1 MLRLMTVLTVLLM
14 TPLMGSA
21 QSIQGAWRMVE
32 REFQGGP
39 NAGIQSGSQI
49 QPSFLIYTEGYYSV
63 TFVGGVEPRTTV
75 FSEEPTDAELVAVW
89 QPFSSQAGTYELN
102 GTTLTY
108 TIHAAKNPPQMLPE
122 NDRYGY
128 SRNWALDQ
136 IAVLYG
142 GRIAEE
148 IVFNEITTGAGNDF
162 DKASDLAHKM
172 AKIIDETV
180 VIIDD

>member
-1 MLRLMTVLTVLLM
+1 MLRLMIVLTVLLM
-14 TPLMGSA
+14 TPVMGSA
-21 QSIQGAWRMVE
+21 QSIQGVWRQVE
-32 REFQGGP
+32 REVQGGP

-49 QPSFLIYTEGYYSV
+49 QPSLLMYTEGYYSV

-122 NDRYGY
+122 NATY
-128 SRNWALDQ
+128 SRDV
-136 IAVLYG
+136 VLLTRNRLETAG
-142 GRIAEE
+142 TNAAG
-148 IVFNEITTGAGNDF
+148 VTTIF
-162 DKASDLAHKM
+162 KYTRV
-172 AKIIDETV
+172 E
-180 VIIDD
+180 